1 MATEDGTGRAS
12 SDHRLQLLQ
21 EMRGQNFDMIRFA
34 SYRTACKLRFVQK
47 KANRKLKHTTFEML
61 LNMYLLQE
69 AVLFLAFSPPLS
81 HFHPIPSLKVCDS
94 QTVLLLNFFK
104 ANFKF

>member
-1 MATEDGTGRAS
+1 MAAEDGTGRAS

-47 KANRKLKHTTFEML
+47 KVNRKLKTFSE
-61 LNMYLLQE
+61 YLIHV
-69 AVLFLAFSPPLS
+69 AVLSG
-81 HFHPIPSLKVCDS
+81 
-94 QTVLLLNFFK
+94 LL
-104 ANFKF
+104 

>member
-34 SYRTACKLRFVQK
+34 SYRTACKLRFMQK
-47 KANRKLKHTTFEML
+47 KANRK
-61 LNMYLLQE
+61 
-69 AVLFLAFSPPLS
+69 
-81 HFHPIPSLKVCDS
+81 
-94 QTVLLLNFFK
+94 
-104 ANFKF
+104 

>member
-47 KANRKLKHTTFEML
+47 KVNRKLKNTHW
-61 LNMYLLQE
+61 N
-69 AVLFLAFSPPLS
+69 
-81 HFHPIPSLKVCDS
+81 I
-94 QTVLLLNFFK
+94 
-104 ANFKF
+104 

>member
-1 MATEDGTGRAS
+1 MAAEDGSGRPS

-47 KANRKLKHTTFEML
+47 KANRKLEPAIRDAPVRRRLRVIFFLDLGIPHSSDSGT
-61 LNMYLLQE
+61 
-69 AVLFLAFSPPLS
+69 LFLG
-81 HFHPIPSLKVCDS
+81 
-94 QTVLLLNFFK
+94 
-104 ANFKF
+104 